1 LQGPLRPGAVI
12 VLQDD
17 DVAASERLMAVVCP
31 FARRHSLAQSRHFT
45 TEFQRPLSGVKRTSK
60 FQGAKSA
67 FDRKRRYGGAA
78 RLGVQLVVL
87 RANSDR
93 DFEGAFTTMIE
104 QESCGA
110 PGSACSLAARHNIPA
125 AYELREFARP
135 ASLSIRAREPR
146 ALIGIGLGRGRYNG
160 K

>member
-1 LQGPLRPGAVI
+1 MRGRRGGEAWDLSFGCGFL
-12 VLQDD
+12 LHLLT
-17 DVAASERLMAVVCP
+17 AAFGTKRTS
-31 FARRHSLAQSRHFT
+31 
-45 TEFQRPLSGVKRTSK
+45 QRCLPMSAFGVKQTSK
-60 FQGAKSA
+60 FQGAMSA
-67 FDRKRRYGGAA
+67 FDRKRTYGGAA

-104 QESCGA
+104 QKA
-110 PGSACSLAARHNIPA
+110 AALLDQLVAWRHAITSLPPTNCAS
-125 AYELREFARP
+125 LLRP

>member
-1 LQGPLRPGAVI
+1 MRGRRGGEAWDLSFGCGFL
-12 VLQDD
+12 LHLLT
-17 DVAASERLMAVVCP
+17 AAFGTKRTS
-31 FARRHSLAQSRHFT
+31 
-45 TEFQRPLSGVKRTSK
+45 QRCLPMSAFGVKQTSK
-60 FQGAKSA
+60 FQGALSA
-67 FDRKRRYGGAA
+67 FDRKRTYVLAA

-125 AYELREFARP
+125 AYELREFAT
-135 ASLSIRAREPR
+135 AGESFDPR
-146 ALIGIGLGRGRYNG
+146 AGTKGPNWDWAWKRAL
-160 K
+160 